1 MFDLSIGEDY
11 YRPIIVNSAF
21 NNNYNNNFNNFNVMY
36 ESKGDKDKIL
46 TLNEYLDMI
55 RLYLVDMI
63 SDHKNKGQQK
73 IQLTA
78 IINFISSKL
87 DFDETSI
94 MYTKSI
100 NIEIMTGSDT
110 NNVFEKLFES
120 LLQKYQENLEEKMCG
135 SEFVFDGVNALYYD
149 LHKISLNRG

>member
-21 NNNYNNNFNNFNVMY
+21 NNNYNNNFNNFNVMS
-36 ESKGDKDKIL
+36 ESKGDKEKIL

-78 IINFISSKL
+78 VINFISSKL
-87 DFDETSI
+87 DFDETPI

-135 SEFVFDGVNALYYD
+135 S
-149 LHKISLNRG
+149 